1 MGLRATKFTW
11 VQDLLSAADR
21 MSMPLV
27 YFALNFVIP
36 TRVSCHAAPD
46 TAACA
51 PFGEERRM

>member
-1 MGLRATKFTW
+1 MDLRPTQEMKNAFCPVTA
-11 VQDLLSAADR
+11 LYGSA
-21 MSMPLV
+21 PLP
-27 YFALNFVIP
+27 FVIP